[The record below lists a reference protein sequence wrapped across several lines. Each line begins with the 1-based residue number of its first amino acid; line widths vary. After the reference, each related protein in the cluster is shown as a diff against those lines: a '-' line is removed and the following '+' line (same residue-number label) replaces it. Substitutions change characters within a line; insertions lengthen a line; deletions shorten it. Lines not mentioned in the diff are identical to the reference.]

1 MECDNTHRF
10 GINIRSIHNIRY
22 FTFSILGDKKMKNLA
37 IILSTTSLLIS
48 GALCYGAYV
57 TYQKAQKILDNPEEF
72 VGAVV
77 EKQVS
82 KAFEKLPIPKLNTE
96 KFKLPF

>member
-1 MECDNTHRF
+1 MKHLSL
-10 GINIRSIHNIRY
+10 ILSI
-22 FTFSILGDKKMKNLA
+22 TSLA
-37 IILSTTSLLIS
+37 IS
-48 GALCYGAYV
+48 GTLAYGAYI
-57 TYQKAQKILDNPEEF
+57 TYQKAQKILDNPEAF

-77 EKQVS
+77 EKQVT

>member
-1 MECDNTHRF
+1 V
-10 GINIRSIHNIRY
+10 
-22 FTFSILGDKKMKNLA
+22 
-37 IILSTTSLLIS
+37 S

-77 EKQVS
+77 EKKIKS
-82 KAFEKLPIPKLNTE
+82 TLPIFKSNKE
-96 KFKLPF
+96 NKFGFPF

>member
-1 MECDNTHRF
+1 
-10 GINIRSIHNIRY
+10 
-22 FTFSILGDKKMKNLA
+22 MKQLA
-37 IILSTTSLLIS
+37 LILSTTSLLIS

-77 EKQVS
+77 EKQVA
-82 KAFEKLPIPKLNTE
+82 KAFEKLPIPNIKNSIR
-96 KFKLPF
+96 LPF

>member
-1 MECDNTHRF
+1 
-10 GINIRSIHNIRY
+10 
-22 FTFSILGDKKMKNLA
+22 MKHVALA
-37 IILSTTSLLIS
+37 LSVASLTIS
-48 GALCYGAYV
+48 GALCYGAYM

-82 KAFEKLPIPKLNTE
+82 KAIEKLPIPKFNSGGI
-96 KFKLPF
+96 KLF

>member
-1 MECDNTHRF
+1 MKQL
-10 GINIRSIHNIRY
+10 SIV
-22 FTFSILGDKKMKNLA
+22 
-37 IILSTTSLLIS
+37 LSTTSLLIS

-77 EKQVS
+77 EKQVN
-82 KAFEKLPIPKLNTE
+82 KAFEKLPIPNIKNSI
-96 KFKLPF
+96 KFPF

>member
-1 MECDNTHRF
+1 
-10 GINIRSIHNIRY
+10 
-22 FTFSILGDKKMKNLA
+22 MKNLA
-37 IILSTTSLLIS
+37 VGLSVLSLTIS
-48 GALCYGAYV
+48 AALCYGAYT

-82 KAFEKLPIPKLNTE
+82 KALEKLSIPKLNSE

>member
-1 MECDNTHRF
+1 
-10 GINIRSIHNIRY
+10 
-22 FTFSILGDKKMKNLA
+22 MKNLA
-37 IILSTTSLLIS
+37 LILSTTSLLIS

-72 VGAVV
+72 VGKVV
-77 EKQVS
+77 ENQVN

>member
-1 MECDNTHRF
+1 
-10 GINIRSIHNIRY
+10 
-22 FTFSILGDKKMKNLA
+22 MKHLSL
-37 IILSTTSLLIS
+37 ILSLTSLGIS
-48 GALCYGAYV
+48 AAIGVGAYV

-82 KAFEKLPIPKLNTE
+82 KALSNLPIPKLNSQ
-96 KFKLPF
+96 KFGFPF

>member
-1 MECDNTHRF
+1 
-10 GINIRSIHNIRY
+10 
-22 FTFSILGDKKMKNLA
+22 MKTLA
-37 IILSTTSLLIS
+37 LILSTTSLLIS

-72 VGAVV
+72 VGKVV
-77 EKQVS
+77 ENQVN

-96 KFKLPF
+96 KFKLF

>member
-1 MECDNTHRF
+1 MKQVALTL
-10 GINIRSIHNIRY
+10 SII
-22 FTFSILGDKKMKNLA
+22 SLG
-37 IILSTTSLLIS
+37 IS

-57 TYQKAQKILDNPEEF
+57 TYQKAQKILENPEEF

>member
-1 MECDNTHRF
+1 MVERMKYLALAL
-10 GINIRSIHNIRY
+10 SI
-22 FTFSILGDKKMKNLA
+22 
-37 IILSTTSLLIS
+37 TSLAIS

-72 VGAVV
+72 VGDVV
-77 EKQVS
+77 EKQVN